1 MTPKKEKFKIL
12 IVDDERDLRLTIKEV
27 FEIFGWEV
35 HDAENGKKGL
45 EKMMSDRYDFVIS
58 DIRMPVATGIDF
70 LKQLPEEMK
79 KSTPII
85 MMSAYSDYSEKA
97 VQQLG
102 ACKLISKPISIND
115 LVREMEAFKAAKG
128 AA

>member
-1 MTPKKEKFKIL
+1 MSMKDKKLKIL
-12 IVDDERDLRLTIKEV
+12 IIDDEKDLRSTIKEV

-45 EKMMSDRYDFVIS
+45 EQMLTGMFDFVIS

-70 LKQLPEEMK
+70 LKMLPVELK
-79 KSTPII
+79 QTTPII
-85 MMSAYSDYSEKA
+85 MMSAYSDYSEKS

-102 ACKLISKPISIND
+102 AYKLISKPISIND
-115 LVREMEAFKAAKG
+115 LVREMEIFKVAKAA
-128 AA
+128 

>member
-1 MTPKKEKFKIL
+1 MSAKDQKLKIL
-12 IVDDERDLRLTIKEV
+12 IVDDEKDLRLTIKEV

-45 EKMMSDRYDFVIS
+45 EKMMSDKYDFVIS

-70 LKQLPEEMK
+70 LKNLPEEMK
-79 KSTPII
+79 RQTPII

-97 VQQLG
+97 LQQLG
-102 ACKLISKPISIND
+102 ASKLIPKPISIND
-115 LVREMEAFKAAKG
+115 LVREMEAFGSKKAVA
-128 AA
+128 